1 MWCEQLWPE
10 GPTWSASSDI
20 ARDHLAQRIN
30 TKKIIKG
37 GVFFENI
44 VSFSLSMKVSLI
56 ILEEKK
62 SRKHEKSEKCSKTFH
77 VHSCVWSLPV
87 EEWCSAVKPEIKPNL
102 QYGFFCHLQFT
113 EAWERLR
120 WPEAA
125 GGQETRFC
133 FLRRVSPHTGPGAAG
148 LHHWSSQSPATEQ
161 HSNTATLKIMLSN
174 IRSTLVKQQN
184 TVIAVKH

>member
-1 MWCEQLWPE
+1 MWATVTRRAHMICIIWYCQR
-10 GPTWSASSDI
+10 SFSSEDKYKKN
-20 ARDHLAQRIN
+20 HQRR
-30 TKKIIKG
+30 
-37 GVFFENI
+37 VFFENI

-120 WPEAA
+120 WPKAA

-148 LHHWSSQSPATEQ
+148 LHHWSSQSPATER
-161 HSNTATLKIMLSN
+161 ATQQLLKLCFQ
-174 IRSTLVKQQN
+174 LYV
-184 TVIAVKH
+184 AL